1 MDIDKPKR
9 ATPPW
14 VDRARGVLIFA
25 DDAVH
30 VIVAVFLVVAAFF
43 MFYFAAKN
51 LTDISVA
58 AILLVINDVLFVLII
73 AELLWTII
81 RYLRREKFSLSP
93 FLFMGIISSLRR
105 MLYIDAQMSLG
116 SGERSF
122 NENISELGIH
132 VGIIFV
138 LVLCYYLIRKVTP
151 ASD

>member
-9 ATPPW
+9 ATPSW
-14 VDRARGVLIFA
+14 VNRARGILIFA

-30 VIVAVFLVVAAFF
+30 VIVAAFLVVAAFI
-43 MFYFAAKN
+43 MFYYAAKN

-58 AILLVINDVLFVLII
+58 ATLMVVNDVLFVLII

-81 RYLRREKFSLSP
+81 RYLRREKFSLAP

-116 SGERSF
+116 TGERTF
-122 NENISELGIH
+122 EENIMELGIH
-132 VGIIFV
+132 VTIIFV
-138 LVLCYYLIRKVTP
+138 LVVAYYLIRKVNT

>member
-1 MDIDKPKR
+1 M
-9 ATPPW
+9 
-14 VDRARGVLIFA
+14 IFA

-30 VIVAVFLVVAAFF
+30 VIVAAFLVVAAFI
-43 MFYFAAKN
+43 MFYYAAKN

-58 AILLVINDVLFVLII
+58 ATLMVVNDVLFVLII

-105 MLYIDAQMSLG
+105 MLYIDAQMSMG
-116 SGERSF
+116 TGERTF
-122 NENISELGIH
+122 DENIMELGIH

-138 LVLCYYLIRKVTP
+138 LVVAYYLIRKVNAAT
-151 ASD
+151 D

>member
-9 ATPPW
+9 STPHW
-14 VDRARGVLIFA
+14 VSRARGVLIFA

-30 VIVAVFLVVAAFF
+30 VIVAAFLVVAAFI
-43 MFYFAAKN
+43 MFYYAAGN

-58 AILLVINDVLFVLII
+58 ATLLVVNDVLFVLII

-105 MLYIDAQMSLG
+105 MPTL
-116 SGERSF
+116 RSAA
-122 NENISELGIH
+122 EG
-132 VGIIFV
+132 
-138 LVLCYYLIRKVTP
+138 TP
-151 ASD
+151 

>member
-9 ATPPW
+9 ATPSW
-14 VDRARGVLIFA
+14 VNRARGVLIFA

-30 VIVAVFLVVAAFF
+30 VIVAAFLVVAAFI
-43 MFYFAAKN
+43 MFYYAAKN

-58 AILLVINDVLFVLII
+58 ATLMVVNDVLFVLII

-81 RYLRREKFSLSP
+81 RYLRREKFSLAP

-116 SGERSF
+116 TGERTF
-122 NENISELGIH
+122 EENIMELGIH
-132 VGIIFV
+132 VTIIFV
-138 LVLCYYLIRKVTP
+138 LVVAYYLIRKVNT